1 MSEAAMKAQEDK
13 ILEYL
18 LAPQLDAPTL
28 NNFTILAERIRMEWP
43 LAARL
48 KLAERWRKQP
58 PTDNLIRL
66 YSLLFH
72 FSGDLYYLE
81 IIVQYYSIISTDT
94 NPEVIHYVYW
104 CIQRQLFLGRA
115 EPNKPAFVVCDLF
128 RLYER
133 LLAIIETQW
142 TLVPRAHPKR
152 DPSAPLRICFIT
164 NQFLG
169 FRHQPSRDCADFAG
183 RLQSRHGMECAVINC
198 NLMPLTTAATFM
210 PPFVATLEKSFK
222 GTQTLDT
229 GEGVV
234 TMASFADTAFSQEKI
249 SRIMRTVESFRPD
262 ALVAFGG
269 ANIIVDLFARA
280 RVRPTILLPTTWGYV
295 HSFADIILGYD
306 ERDWT
311 ADLPPIHRPPFAG
324 RFRPFTFGFTLPPA
338 TNEANPYTLP
348 ENAPVFAVVGNRL
361 DDEVSDGFIILL
373 ERLLDRVPDAVVAF
387 AGGVTS
393 LPARL
398 KASRHADCLLSLGY
412 ITDVR
417 GLFRRCAAFL
427 NPPRQGGGGGAAYAL
442 GEGLP
447 VVTTARGD
455 VASVAGPQACVAD
468 DEAFLARAAALALD
482 PNFRRIE
489 GENARARYDGAIDRD
504 RAVERL
510 AGYCHELIG
519 V

>member
-1 MSEAAMKAQEDK
+1 MSEAAMKAQEERLHQFLFAPKFDVN
-13 ILEYL
+13 LLNEFAL
-18 LAPQLDAPTL
+18 LA
-28 NNFTILAERIRMEWP
+28 EKIRLEWP

-48 KLAERWRKQP
+48 ELAERWRKQP
-58 PTDNLIRL
+58 PADDFIRL

-72 FSGDLYYLE
+72 FSGDIYYLE
-81 IIVQYYSIISTDT
+81 RIVHYYSTTSTDAT
-94 NPEVIHYVYW
+94 PEVIHYVYW

-115 EPNKPAFVVCDLF
+115 ELNKPAFVVCDLF
-128 RLYER
+128 HLYER

-142 TLVPRAHPKR
+142 TVVPRAHPKR

-183 RLQSRHGMECAVINC
+183 RLQSRHGMECAIINC
-198 NLMPLTTAATFM
+198 NLMPLTTTATFM
-210 PPFVATLEKSFK
+210 PPFTATLEKSFK
-222 GTQTLDT
+222 GAQTLDT
-229 GEGVV
+229 GEGEVL
-234 TMASFADTAFSQEKI
+234 MASFADTAFTREKI
-249 SRIMRTVESFRPD
+249 GRILRTVESFRPD
-262 ALVAFGG
+262 VLVAFGG

-280 RVRPTILLPTTWGYV
+280 RVCPTILLPTTWGQV

-311 ADLPPIHRPPFAG
+311 ADLPPVHRPPFAG
-324 RFRPFTFGFTLPPA
+324 RFRPFTFGFALPPA
-338 TNEANPYTLP
+338 TEEVNPYTLP

-361 DDEVSDGFIILL
+361 DDEVSDGFITLL

-398 KASRHADCLLSLGY
+398 KASRHADRLLSLGY

-417 GLFRRCAAFL
+417 GLFRRCVAFL

-447 VVTTARGD
+447 VVTTTQGD

-482 PNFRRIE
+482 PDFRRIE
-489 GENARARYDGAIDRD
+489 GENARARYDGAIDRT

-510 AGYCHELIG
+510 AAYCHELIG

>member
-1 MSEAAMKAQEDK
+1 MSEATMKAQEAK
-13 ILEYL
+13 LLEYL
-18 LAPQLDAPTL
+18 LAPKFDATTL
-28 NNFTILAERIRMEWP
+28 NNFAILAETVRLEWP
-43 LAARL
+43 FAARL
-48 KLAERWRKQP
+48 DLTERWRKSP
-58 PTDNLIRL
+58 PTDDTVRL

-81 IIVQYYSIISTDT
+81 RVVHYCSIISTGAR
-94 NPEVIHYVYW
+94 PEFIHYVYW
-104 CIQRQLFLGRA
+104 CVQRQLFLGRA
-115 EPNKPAFVVCDLF
+115 EPNKPAFACCDLF
-128 RLYER
+128 RFYER

-142 TLVPRAHPKR
+142 AAAPRAHPKR
-152 DPSAPLRICFIT
+152 DASAPLRVCFVT
-164 NQFLG
+164 NQFVGL
-169 FRHQPSRDCADFAG
+169 RHQPSRDCADFAG
-183 RLQSRHGMECAVINC
+183 RLQSQHGMECAIVNC
-198 NLMPLTTAATFM
+198 NLMPLTTTATFI
-210 PPFVATLEKSFK
+210 PPFTATLEKSFK
-222 GTQTLDT
+222 GAQTLDT
-229 GEGVV
+229 GQGDVLMV
-234 TMASFADTAFSQEKI
+234 SFSESAFSQEKI
-249 SRIMRTVESFRPD
+249 GRMLRTVESFRPD
-262 ALVAFGG
+262 VLVAFGG

-280 RVRPTILLPTTWGYV
+280 RVCPTILLPTTWGQV

-324 RFRPFTFGFTLPPA
+324 RFRPFTFGFALPPA
-338 TNEANPYTLP
+338 TEEANPYTLP

-361 DDEVSDGFIILL
+361 DDEVSDAFIDLM

-398 KASRHADCLLSLGY
+398 ATSRHADRLISLGY

-417 GLFRRCAAFL
+417 GLFRHCAAFL

-468 DEAFLARAAALALD
+468 DQAFLTRAARLALD
-482 PNFRRIE
+482 PDFRQAE

-510 AGYCHELIG
+510 KGYCHELIG